1 MNTIKEIKPDRV
13 EQVKAALAEET
24 KWFWRAQCYEFA
36 LEGENLEAHKRAA
49 RRKMKAARAK
59 FRRLANGS

>member
-1 MNTIKEIKPDRV
+1 MNTIREIIPDRV
-13 EQVKAALAEET
+13 ELVKAALAEEAF
-24 KWFWRAQCYEFA
+24 WFLREKCYEFA

-59 FRRLANGS
+59 FRRLIK

>member
-24 KWFWRAQCYEFA
+24 RWYRQEQHYEFA

>member
-13 EQVKAALAEET
+13 EQVKAALAEES
-24 KWFWRAQCYEFA
+24 KWFWQAQQYEFA

-49 RRKMKAARAK
+49 RHKMKEARAK